1 MKKNKSILENV
12 KKWLEFNR
20 NPNETVLTEP
30 MLLVDDECDFA
41 SVNTADEDSDPT
53 KINKAI
59 RDIIGLFDKT
69 AYLAYTATPF
79 ANIFINPEFGNDL
92 YPKNFIHVLRSPQN
106 YDGGGYFF
114 ANDGDTGIL
123 QTDMTDAEEA
133 FPLAHK
139 NYHDVTHLPPS
150 LKRAIKQF
158 YVACSIKDI
167 RRSENKIN
175 NKWDSMLIH
184 VSRFVYTQKGLHD
197 KVVTYLEKIN
207 EKIQI
212 PNASIYKEL
221 EEVFIEDFECL
232 KTVNESWDEVK
243 NKIHEFSDVSSI
255 NFPKAYVMNN
265 KEGNNPFVEDSP
277 HKRIIAIGGFKL
289 SRGLTLEGLTIS
301 YYYRRSKMYDTLM
314 QMARWYGYHDGFKD
328 ILKLWIG
335 SRVIR
340 MVSAHI

>member
-1 MKKNKSILENV
+1 MSQNDVRIGVGKKRRHISDKRIISSTDILNDFKRERNTSFTIYNVNVPIILVLKKNKSILENV

-69 AYLAYTATPF
+69 AYVAYTATPF

-139 NYHDVTHLPPS
+139 NYHDVPTC
-150 LKRAIKQF
+150 R
-158 YVACSIKDI
+158 
-167 RRSENKIN
+167 
-175 NKWDSMLIH
+175 
-184 VSRFVYTQKGLHD
+184 LH
-197 KVVTYLEKIN
+197 
-207 EKIQI
+207 
-212 PNASIYKEL
+212 
-221 EEVFIEDFECL
+221 
-232 KTVNESWDEVK
+232 
-243 NKIHEFSDVSSI
+243 
-255 NFPKAYVMNN
+255 
-265 KEGNNPFVEDSP
+265 
-277 HKRIIAIGGFKL
+277 
-289 SRGLTLEGLTIS
+289 
-301 YYYRRSKMYDTLM
+301 
-314 QMARWYGYHDGFKD
+314 
-328 ILKLWIG
+328 
-335 SRVIR
+335 
-340 MVSAHI
+340 